1 MFIVYL
7 LVSYNSLSS
16 SVFFSELLL
25 PDKHFL
31 SQIILEHTTADA
43 ALKPRNMISHL
54 LNYNTKTAA

>member
-7 LVSYNSLSS
+7 LASYNSLSS

-31 SQIILEHTTADA
+31 SQIIIEHTTVDV

-54 LNYNTKTAA
+54 LNYNPKTTA